1 MRRVPILPSVIV
13 GLAVALM
20 IALGLWQ
27 LLDRLPR
34 KEAYLAQLAANPA
47 RPPIAFPLRPDDR
60 LLFRRT
66 VADCRPPVTIRRAG
80 AGAAGFRLI
89 ATCSVGQGS
98 VGQGSVGQGS
108 VGQGSVGQGS
118 VGQGSLQ
125 VQLGTTHDP
134 RKEIDWSGGPVTGY
148 VSHAPDSRSL
158 IQSAFD
164 HRPQAMLLV
173 ADTPAA
179 GLEPNASP
187 DIDGVPNNHLAYA
200 IQWFLFAAIAAIIY
214 VLAVAR
220 RNRAVVTGRPPR

>member
-1 MRRVPILPSVIV
+1 MTRIPVLATLIV
-13 GLAVALM
+13 GLAVAAM

-27 LLDRLPR
+27 LLDRLPQ

-47 RPPIAFPLRPDDR
+47 RAVIAFPLQPDES
-60 LLFRRT
+60 LLFRRA
-66 VADCRPPVTIRRAG
+66 VAECHPPVTLRRAG

-89 ATCSVGQGS
+89 ATCSVPQGAM
-98 VGQGSVGQGS
+98 
-108 VGQGSVGQGS
+108 
-118 VGQGSLQ
+118 Q

-134 RKEIDWSGGPVTGY
+134 RKQISWTGGRVSGY
-148 VSHAPDSRSL
+148 VAHAPDSRSL

-173 ADTPAA
+173 ADAPVA

-187 DIDGVPNNHLAYA
+187 DLDAVPNNHLAYA

-214 VLAVAR
+214 ALAVFR
-220 RNRAVVTGRPPR
+220 RNRMVVAKPAPR

>member
-1 MRRVPILPSVIV
+1 VRRVPVLPTLIV
-13 GLAVALM
+13 GLAVAAM

-27 LLDRLPR
+27 WLDRLPK

-47 RPPIAFPLRPDDR
+47 RPVIAFPLFPQDS

-66 VADCRPPVTIRRAG
+66 VADCRPPIAIRRAG

-89 ATCSVGQGS
+89 ATCSVP
-98 VGQGSVGQGS
+98 
-108 VGQGSVGQGS
+108 
-118 VGQGSLQ
+118 QGSLQ

-134 RKEIDWSGGPVTGY
+134 RKEVDWRGGRVSGY

-158 IQSAFD
+158 IESAFD
-164 HRPQAMLLV
+164 HRLQAMLLV

-179 GLEPNASP
+179 GLEPNPTP
-187 DIDGVPNNHLAYA
+187 DVDGVPNNHLAYA

-214 VLAVAR
+214 ALAVVR
-220 RNRAVVTGRPPR
+220 RNRTVVVSHTHQ

>member
-1 MRRVPILPSVIV
+1 MKRIPILPTLIV
-13 GLAVALM
+13 GLAVAAM

-27 LLDRLPR
+27 LLDRRPQ

-47 RPPIAFPLRPDDR
+47 RPVIAFPLQPDER
-60 LLFRRT
+60 LLFRRA
-66 VADCRPPVTIRRAG
+66 VAECRPPAAVRRAG

-89 ATCSVGQGS
+89 ATCPVPQGS
-98 VGQGSVGQGS
+98 M
-108 VGQGSVGQGS
+108 
-118 VGQGSLQ
+118 Q

-134 RKEIDWSGGPVTGY
+134 RKQIAWSGGRVSGY
-148 VSHAPDSRSL
+148 VAHAPDSRSL

-173 ADTPAA
+173 ADTPAP

-187 DIDGVPNNHLAYA
+187 DLDAVPNNHLAYA

-214 VLAVAR
+214 ALAVFR
-220 RNRAVVTGRPPR
+220 RNRMVVVGPAPR

>member
-89 ATCSVGQGS
+89 ATC
-98 VGQGSVGQGS
+98 S

>member
-1 MRRVPILPSVIV
+1 MKRIPFLPTLVV
-13 GLAVALM
+13 GIAVAAM
-20 IALGLWQ
+20 MALGLWQ
-27 LLDRLPR
+27 LLDRMPK

-47 RPPIAFPLRPDDR
+47 RPAIPFPLRPDDS

-89 ATCSVGQGS
+89 ATCSVS
-98 VGQGSVGQGS
+98 
-108 VGQGSVGQGS
+108 
-118 VGQGSLQ
+118 QGSLQ

-134 RKEIDWSGGPVTGY
+134 RAESTWPGGRVTGY

-173 ADTPAA
+173 SDRPAP
-179 GLEPNASP
+179 GLEANPSP

-220 RNRAVVTGRPPR
+220 RNRTVVTTSTPR

>member
-1 MRRVPILPSVIV
+1 MRRTPILPTLIV
-13 GLAVALM
+13 GLAVAAM

-47 RPPIAFPLRPDDR
+47 RPAIAFPLFPDDH

-66 VADCRPPVTIRRAG
+66 VAECPPPVTIRRAG

-89 ATCSVGQGS
+89 ATCTVPRGAM
-98 VGQGSVGQGS
+98 
-108 VGQGSVGQGS
+108 
-118 VGQGSLQ
+118 Q

-134 RKEIDWSGGPVTGY
+134 RAESDWPGGRVTGY

-158 IQSAFD
+158 IESAFD

-179 GLEPNASP
+179 GLEANPRP
-187 DIDGVPNNHLAYA
+187 DIGGVPNNHLAYA

-214 VLAVAR
+214 ALAVVR
-220 RNRAVVTGRPPR
+220 RNRMVVVRDTGR

>member
-1 MRRVPILPSVIV
+1 VKRLPVLPTLIV
-13 GLAVALM
+13 GVAVAAM

-27 LLDRLPR
+27 MLDRLPK

-47 RPPIAFPLRPDDR
+47 RPVIAFPLFPDDR

-66 VADCRPPVTIRRAG
+66 VADCRPPITIRRAG

-89 ATCSVGQGS
+89 ATCSVPK
-98 VGQGSVGQGS
+98 
-108 VGQGSVGQGS
+108 
-118 VGQGSLQ
+118 GSLQ

-134 RKEIDWSGGPVTGY
+134 RAESDWRGGRVTGY

-173 ADTPAA
+173 ADTPVP
-179 GLEPNASP
+179 GLDANPRP
-187 DIDGVPNNHLAYA
+187 DISGVPNNHLAYA
-200 IQWFLFAAIAAIIY
+200 VQWFLFAAIAAIIY

-220 RNRAVVTGRPPR
+220 RNRMVVMRNAPR